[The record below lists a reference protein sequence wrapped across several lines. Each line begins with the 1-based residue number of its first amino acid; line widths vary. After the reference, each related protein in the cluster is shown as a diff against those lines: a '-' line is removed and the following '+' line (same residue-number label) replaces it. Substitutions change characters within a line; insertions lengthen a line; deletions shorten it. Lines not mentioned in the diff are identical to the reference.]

1 MSPSLTILGRADET
15 PMPAGYIPIFEAP
28 ASCGWPSPAD
38 DYIQGQINLHE
49 VCVRNPAE
57 TFFLKA
63 SGDSMTGVGIHNDDL
78 LVVDR
83 SIDAVSGKVVIAAL
97 DDELLVKKLVRRRG
111 KVLLVPANPDYPVI
125 DITEREYVHVWGVVT
140 WVMHKL

>member
-1 MSPSLTILGRADET
+1 MKQTLIILGRADET
-15 PMPAGYIPIFEAP
+15 PIPECYVPLFETP

-38 DYIQGQINLHE
+38 DYIQGPINLHE

-63 SGDSMTGVGIHNDDL
+63 SGDSMIGVGIHNDDL

-83 SIDAVSGKVVIAAL
+83 SIDPVSGRVVIAAL
-97 DDELLVKKLVRRRG
+97 DDELLVKKLVRRKG

-125 DITEREYVHVWGVVT
+125 DVTEREYVHVWGVVT

>member
-83 SIDAVSGKVVIAAL
+83 SLDAVRAR
-97 DDELLVKKLVRRRG
+97 LLSRPWMTSCWSRSWCGAGARFCLCRPIQII
-111 KVLLVPANPDYPVI
+111 L
-125 DITEREYVHVWGVVT
+125 
-140 WVMHKL
+140 